1 MKKKFPL
8 YRRLV
13 MNKTKCLVAK
23 PRDFKKL
30 VLAFVI
36 VFILSILLGAMTA
49 QALIKEVSVTIDGKT
64 FYYKTIKSTVK
75 EVLEEN
81 GINVT
86 KDDYVSPDLDSKV
99 DENTKIVIKRAF
111 EVKILVDDT
120 EKVVYI
126 PAGTVEDAIKKAG
139 VSLGKLDRVN
149 LPLSQILDKPT
160 VIKITRV
167 KEKIVVERKDIPF
180 PTVTKTNYKMDYG
193 KQKVIQKG
201 QNGVLEKKFKVVME
215 DDKEVERKLIEQ
227 KVIKNPK
234 PRIVEVGAIRWFK
247 TSRGEVVR
255 YKKVYTMIATAYSL
269 TPSDTGKKPGHPG
282 YGRTA
287 TGHRV
292 QRGVVA
298 VDPKVIPLGT
308 RLYIEGYGFARA
320 LDTGSAI
327 KGNRIDVFVEKDA
340 YKFGVRR
347 VKVYVLAE

>member
-1 MKKKFPL
+1 ME
-8 YRRLV
+8 RLR
-13 MNKTKCLVAK
+13 CLVTK
-23 PRDFKKL
+23 PRDLKKL

-36 VFILSILLGAMTA
+36 VFVVSILLGAMTA
-49 QALIKEVSVTIDGKT
+49 QALIKEVSVTVDGKT

-81 GINVT
+81 GITIT
-86 KDDYVSPDLDSKV
+86 KDDYITPSLDSKI

-111 EVKILVDDT
+111 EVKILVDNE

-126 PAGTVEDAIKKAG
+126 PTGTVEDAIKKAG
-139 VSLGKLDRVN
+139 VSLGKLDKVN

-167 KEKIVVERKDIPF
+167 KEKIIVERQSIPF
-180 PTVTKTNYKMDYG
+180 PTITKTNYRMDYG
-193 KQKVIQKG
+193 KQKVIQQG
-201 QNGVLEKKFKVVME
+201 QDGILEKRFRVIME
-215 DDKEVERKLIEQ
+215 DGKEIERKLIGQ
-227 KVIKNPK
+227 KVIKSPK
-234 PRIVEVGAIRWFK
+234 PRIVEVGTIRWFK
-247 TSRGEVVR
+247 TSRGEIVR

-269 TPSDTGKKPGHPG
+269 TPNDTGKSPSHPD

-292 QRGVVA
+292 RRGVVA
-298 VDPKVIPLGT
+298 VDPRVIPLGT
-308 RLYIEGYGFARA
+308 RLYVEGYGFATA

-327 KGNRIDVFVEKDA
+327 KGNRIDLFVEKDA

-347 VKVYVLAE
+347 VKVYVLAN

>member
-1 MKKKFPL
+1 MKKL
-8 YRRLV
+8 R
-13 MNKTKCLVAK
+13 CLVAK
-23 PRDFKKL
+23 PRDLKKL

-36 VFILSILLGAMTA
+36 VFVLSILLGAMTA

-81 GINVT
+81 GITIT
-86 KDDYVSPDLDSKV
+86 KDDYISPSLDSKI

-111 EVKILVDDT
+111 EVKILVDDE

-126 PAGTVEDAIKKAG
+126 PTGTVEDAIKKAG
-139 VSLGKLDRVN
+139 VSLGKSDKVN

-167 KEKIVVERKDIPF
+167 KEKIVVEKQNIPF
-180 PTVTKTNYKMDYG
+180 STITKTNYRMDHG
-193 KQKVIQKG
+193 KQKVVQQG
-201 QNGVLEKKFKVVME
+201 QDGILEKKFKIVVE
-215 DDKEVERKLIEQ
+215 DGKEVERKLIGQ
-227 KVIKNPK
+227 RIIKSPK
-234 PRIVEVGAIRWFK
+234 PRIIEVGAIRWFK
-247 TSRGEVVR
+247 TSRGEIVR

-269 TPSDTGKKPGHPG
+269 TPSDTGKSPGHPD

-292 QRGVVA
+292 RRGVVA
-298 VDPKVIPLGT
+298 VDPRVIPLGT
-308 RLYIEGYGFARA
+308 RLYIEGYGFATA

-327 KGNRIDVFVEKDA
+327 KGNRIDLFVEKDA

-347 VKVYVLAE
+347 VKVYVLTN

>member
-1 MKKKFPL
+1 MSII
-8 YRRLV
+8 
-13 MNKTKCLVAK
+13 KCHVAK
-23 PRDFKKL
+23 PRDVKKL
-30 VLAFVI
+30 ILAFVI
-36 VFILSILLGAMTA
+36 VFVLSILLGAMTA

-81 GINVT
+81 GITVT
-86 KDDYVSPDLDSKV
+86 KDDYVSPALDAKI

-111 EVKILVDDT
+111 EVKILVDDS

-139 VSLGKLDRVN
+139 ITIGKADKVN
-149 LPLSQILDKPT
+149 LPLSQVLEKPA

-167 KEKIVVERKDIPF
+167 SEKIVVEKQNIPF
-180 PTVTKTNYKMDYG
+180 PTITKTNYSMDYG
-193 KQKVIQKG
+193 KHRIVQQG
-201 QNGVLEKKFKVVME
+201 QNGVLEKRFRVVME
-215 DDKEVERKLIEQ
+215 DGKEVERKLIGQ
-227 KVIKNPK
+227 KIVKSPK

-247 TSRGEVVR
+247 TSRGEIVR
-255 YKKVYTMIATAYSL
+255 YKKVYTMIATAYTLS
-269 TPSDTGKKPGHPG
+269 PSDTGKSPKHPD
-282 YGRTA
+282 YGKTA

-292 QRGVVA
+292 RRGVVA
-298 VDPKVIPLGT
+298 VDPRVIPLGT
-308 RLYIEGYGFARA
+308 RLYVEGYGFATA

-347 VKVYVLAE
+347 VKVYVLAD